1 MVFLPAAG
9 FQKGQRT
16 GIRERSKLLKLNVMS
31 MEKNGASCPSFA
43 SLMRFADL
51 ARPTTA
57 WKGKMLQAQIAP
69 RFPWMTGKA

>member
-31 MEKNGASCPSFA
+31 MGKNGASCPSFA

-51 ARPTTA
+51 ARPTA
-57 WKGKMLQAQIAP
+57 A
-69 RFPWMTGKA
+69 